1 MKYIGIQGY
10 RGAGKETWSF
20 LLGSILDYLIQSEN
34 DKCDLNIEEI
44 NKIYDNAVEAIYC
57 NPQFLQDSEFN
68 HVYIASFSDT
78 SKALLHL
85 MTNIPME
92 YMYDSEYKSNTYINL
107 KTFEYVE
114 GVIDPSEL
122 NIISAQSL
130 WDKKLKDIH
139 FINNPYNPS
148 PLEDEWMQLKEF
160 LMYYGHFVMKNFLGK
175 NIWVKSLDSVE
186 EEDEYFIQ
194 DNSYKIFNDVK
205 FESEVKYIKEHGGVI
220 IYIDRPKNVK
230 KDFIPIDKIQ
240 HPDYTIRVD
249 TNNLEDL
256 SSEAV
261 KSQVIE
267 LALSIYTLN

>member
-10 RGAGKETWSF
+10 RGAGKETLSF

-34 DKCDLNIEEI
+34 DNCDLDIEEI
-44 NKIYDNAVEAIYC
+44 GKIYDNAVEAVYC
-57 NPQFLQDSEFN
+57 DSQFLQDSEFN
-68 HVYIASFSDT
+68 HVYVASFSDT
-78 SKALLHL
+78 SKTLLHL

-107 KTFEYVE
+107 KTFKYVE
-114 GVIDPSEL
+114 GVMDPSEL

-130 WDKKLKDIH
+130 WDKKLRDIQS
-139 FINNPYNPS
+139 INNPYHPLS
-148 PLEDEWMQLKEF
+148 LEDEWIQLKEF

-186 EEDEYFIQ
+186 EEDEYFIK
-194 DNSYKIFNDVK
+194 DISYKIFNDVK
-205 FESEVKYIKEHGGVI
+205 FEGEIKYIKDRGGI
-220 IYIDRPKNVK
+220 IVYIDRPKNIK

-240 HPDYTIRVD
+240 HPDYTIKID
-249 TNNLEDL
+249 TNKLEDL
-256 SSEAV
+256 SSDVV